1 MVTGAELSLR
11 KLPAELINGVIFFP
25 DDEVALRAVESWRC
39 VPGLRMLEYCDANS
53 IDLIRHRF
61 EGIPISASC
70 LIIEQEGDDVDSWLI
85 RLEESG
91 AYQEASWFAI
101 NSKDRERFRQFRHTL
116 PEAVNDR
123 VRRNGFQKLGSDFAV
138 PVARNLE
145 MMAYYRTKLNEYAA
159 PSVIF
164 GHIGDAHVH
173 VNLLPE
179 TEAHLELG
187 KQLMIDF
194 ARHTVALGGT
204 VGAEHGLGKR
214 KRHLLS
220 LQFTPEE
227 IQAMKDVK
235 SHLDPQWLLGAGNL
249 FCLLLAFR
257 TFANFS

>member
-1 MVTGAELSLR
+1 
-11 KLPAELINGVIFFP
+11 
-25 DDEVALRAVESWRC
+25 
-39 VPGLRMLEYCDANS
+39 MLEYCDANS
-53 IDLIRHRF
+53 VDLIRHRF
-61 EGIPISASC
+61 EGIPTSASC
-70 LIIEQEGDDVDSWLI
+70 LIIEQEGYDVDPWLT
-85 RLEESG
+85 RLEKSG
-91 AYQEASWFAI
+91 AYEDVSWFAM

-138 PVARNLE
+138 PVAGNLE
-145 MMAYYRTKLNEYAA
+145 IMAYYRCKLNEYPA

-194 ARHTVALGGT
+194 ARHAVALGGT
-204 VGAEHGLGKR
+204 VGGEHGLGKR
-214 KRHLLS
+214 KRHLLN
-220 LQFTPEE
+220 LQFTSEE

-235 SHLDPQWLLGAGNL
+235 TRLDPQWLLGAGNL
-249 FCLLLAFR
+249 F
-257 TFANFS
+257 